1 MMSGFGKLQK
11 WLGGGGTSPKERAVK
26 VACQECSESMKPVT
40 MVTMALPALSPVNPM
55 KLVPRHAP
63 ELKCS
68 MEDKASLLALTK
80 SHAAEARTVLR
91 ARIMLACLEGKEM
104 QQAARERKVS
114 VPSVSKW
121 RQRFARWGVRGLRDR
136 ARPGAAGQA
145 GLQYDAAF
153 RNRPVGAD
161 TATRQVPW
169 GRSGGR
175 GKTRRERSRR
185 LACSAPR
192 RNLSAAATQWVRE

>member
-1 MMSGFGKLQK
+1 
-11 WLGGGGTSPKERAVK
+11 
-26 VACQECSESMKPVT
+26 
-40 MVTMALPALSPVNPM
+40 
-55 KLVPRHAP
+55 
-63 ELKCS
+63 
-68 MEDKASLLALTK
+68 
-80 SHAAEARTVLR
+80 
-91 ARIMLACLEGKEM
+91 M

-121 RQRFARWGVRGLRDR
+121 RQRFALWGVRGLCDR
-136 ARPGAAGQA
+136 ARPGKPV
-145 GLQYDAAF
+145 QYDAAF

-185 LACSAPR
+185 LACSAR
-192 RNLSAAATQWVRE
+192 REGIYLQRRRSGCVSTEKEFAP